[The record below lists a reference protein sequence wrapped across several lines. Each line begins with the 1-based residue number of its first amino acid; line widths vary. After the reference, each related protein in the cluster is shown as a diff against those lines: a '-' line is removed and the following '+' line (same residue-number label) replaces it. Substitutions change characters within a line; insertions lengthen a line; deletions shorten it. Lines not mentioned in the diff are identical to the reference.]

1 MSRGGRPG
9 GSEEVGA
16 IGVPDER
23 MAADSIKEIAARE
36 YGLTPARVLPAK
48 GGYLLDSPAG
58 QGSAWFLWVSGRK
71 PSRLL
76 FGLAA
81 MEHLRT
87 RGYGAV
93 GQLLPGT
100 SGQPYVSLDDD
111 LAAYVTAWE
120 DCRPLDLRQPAELRL
135 AARALGEL
143 HTLSEGFVPWE
154 GASPRGEWG
163 GALLKCGRAASSW
176 QLFRR
181 VAKARLRPTGFDR
194 RFLAAYDRLACRAE
208 QAVLALQMSSYA
220 ELAGRARQR
229 RSFCHGDF
237 RRDHLSLAGA
247 PGPGQG
253 GRVVV
258 TGFDSVYYE
267 APVVELVE
275 FLLRAAQECHWSPEA
290 ATEVLGGYWEATA
303 MECGEEEV
311 LLALTSFPWGPCR
324 VLSRYY
330 EGEQNR
336 PEHIFIERLER
347 ELAREEAKQLFLRDL
362 TEVVVG
368 ESL

>member
-9 GSEEVGA
+9 GSKEVGA
-16 IGVPDER
+16 IGVSDER

-36 YGLTPARVLPAK
+36 YGLTPARILPAK

-58 QGSAWFLWVSGRK
+58 EGPAWFLWVSGRK
-71 PSRLL
+71 PARLL

-93 GQLLPGT
+93 GRLLPGV
-100 SGQPYVSLDDD
+100 SGQPYVTLDND
-111 LAAYVTAWE
+111 LTAFVTAWE
-120 DCRPLDLRQPAELRL
+120 DCRPLDLRRPAELRL

-163 GALLKCGRAASSW
+163 GTLLECGRGPSSLR
-176 QLFRR
+176 LFKR
-181 VAKARLRPTGFDR
+181 VAGARLRPTGFDR
-194 RFLAAYDRLACRAE
+194 RFLAAYDRLASRAE
-208 QAVLALQMSSYA
+208 QAVLALQNSSYA
-220 ELAGRARQR
+220 ELADRARQR
-229 RSFCHGDF
+229 KTFCHGDF
-237 RRDHLSLAGA
+237 TRDHLSLAGP

-258 TGFDSVYYE
+258 SGFGSVHYE
-267 APVVELVE
+267 ARVVELAE
-275 FLLRAAQECHWSPEA
+275 FLLYAARECRWSPDA
-290 ATEVLGGYWEATA
+290 ATQVLGGYWEGTT
-303 MECGEEEV
+303 MERGEEDA
-311 LLALTSFPWGPCR
+311 LLALTGFPWGPCR

-330 EGEQNR
+330 DGDQDR
-336 PEHIFIERLER
+336 PERIFIERLER

-362 TEVVVG
+362 AEAVGG